1 MEQDSTKPTL
11 AQFRDACRH
20 EFSFLREL
28 GYSELQDDP
37 AERFNVLFSNGQ
49 LTLSIRGENWGQHA
63 GGDSSTRMGGKPPSG
78 GSCPCRSARIGPHST
93 RLGFPSSTTS
103 VSRRSRC
110 PATAETCSP
119 ATSRNSMRSPTNGA
133 ASLIRS
139 IGNPF
144 RSESRLKK

>member
-1 MEQDSTKPTL
+1 MAETTKPSL

-63 GGDSSTRMGGKPPSG
+63 GV
-78 GSCPCRSARIGPHST
+78 
-93 RLGFPSSTTS
+93 RLFHADGREAPVWWFVP
-103 VSRRSRC
+103 
-110 PATAETCSP
+110 
-119 ATSRNSMRSPTNGA
+119 
-133 ASLIRS
+133 L
-139 IGNPF
+139 
-144 RSESRLKK
+144 SER

>member
-1 MEQDSTKPTL
+1 VAETTKPTL

-63 GGDSSTRMGGKPPSG
+63 GVRLFHADGREAPVWWFVPLSERKNRPPFDPTGFSQLDDIRIAALTVSRYCRDVLTGDVAKFDAVANEWRRVTDSQYRQSLQKRKPP
-78 GSCPCRSARIGPHST
+78 
-93 RLGFPSSTTS
+93 
-103 VSRRSRC
+103 
-110 PATAETCSP
+110 
-119 ATSRNSMRSPTNGA
+119 
-133 ASLIRS
+133 
-139 IGNPF
+139 
-144 RSESRLKK
+144 